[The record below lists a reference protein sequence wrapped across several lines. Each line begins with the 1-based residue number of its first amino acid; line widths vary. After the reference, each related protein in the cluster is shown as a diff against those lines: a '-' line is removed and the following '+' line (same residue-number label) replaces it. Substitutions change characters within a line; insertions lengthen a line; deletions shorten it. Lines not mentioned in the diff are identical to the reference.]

1 MNWRPAIHRYNET
14 LRMALLRWVSQRQT
28 EDPTSTRDQI
38 AVASSWNAVAKAKR
52 RPAGSSTASS

>member
-1 MNWRPAIHRYNET
+1 MNWRPAIHRCYET

-38 AVASSWNAVAKAKR
+38 AIASSWNAVAKR